1 MVITEAAVDI
11 ITTMEEA
18 EECITFNTTPRTDN
32 IIISNITIIPTITLV
47 GTGVAEQMLC
57 LWEELPDITV
67 LRITAD
73 MAGILDL
80 GDIMLDLFLSVSD

>member
-1 MVITEAAVDI
+1 MDI

-57 LWEELPDITV
+57 LLEELPDITV